1 MLGVLTAPKRA
12 STAKALMI
20 CEWVF
25 RMLLDQ
31 EYSRPSR
38 LLQMHSDLLP
48 SLKDIES
55 SIATTTLVVQT
66 EQDSLPVGGEESV

>member
-1 MLGVLTAPKRA
+1 
-12 STAKALMI
+12 MI
-20 CEWVF
+20 CELVF

-31 EYSRPSR
+31 EYTRASR
-38 LLQMHSDLLP
+38 LLEVHSDLLP

-55 SIATTTLVVQT
+55 SIALVVQT